1 MENYKQ
7 ILNWYKMMGVEEICL
22 NEAGMLIKNISL
34 AESKNIE
41 AKPLKNQ
48 VSSSENNSLAEI
60 AREMAE
66 QCSSLDELRKVVTSF
81 DKLEITK
88 TATNTVF
95 ADGNPNSKIMVI
107 GEAPGA
113 NEDEEGIPF
122 CGMSGK
128 LLDQVFRSINL
139 DRATNIYI
147 TNSIFWR
154 PPGNRKPTALENEVC
169 LPFVEKHIAIMNPKL
184 LILVG
189 STSATALLQTTDTI
203 SRLRSKFYNYQNR
216 YLEKPIPTAVIF
228 HPSYLLRQ
236 PQQKKTVWF
245 DLLRIKKEFL

>member
-1 MENYKQ
+1 MENYKA
-7 ILNWYKMMGVEEICL
+7 ILNWYQTMGVEEICGDEPGAL
-22 NEAGMLIKNISL
+22 NKKVSKNSNLTSQPVLSPNNSTNSIEQYAREL
-34 AESKNIE
+34 AEKCTSIE
-41 AKPLKNQ
+41 ELKSIVQ
-48 VSSSENNSLAEI
+48 
-60 AREMAE
+60 
-66 QCSSLDELRKVVTSF
+66 KF
-81 DKLEITK
+81 DKLDITK

-95 ADGNPNSKIMVI
+95 SDGNVNSQIMVI

-113 NEDEEGIPF
+113 NEDEEGVPF

-128 LLDQVFRSINL
+128 LLDQVFRSIDL

-154 PPGNRKPTALENEVC
+154 PPGNRKPTLEENAVC
-169 LPFVEKHIAIMNPKL
+169 LPFVEKHIALLKPKL

-189 STSATALLQTTDTI
+189 STAANALLNSTETI
-203 SRLRSKFYNYQNR
+203 SRLRNKFYEYQNR
-216 YLEKPIPTAVIF
+216 YLSKPIPTAVIF

-245 DLLRIKKEFL
+245 DLLKIKKEFL